1 MDNKNRLVGI
11 IAIVSAIVL
20 ILILMRLE
28 GAPTATVSSEAGQ
41 FSVEN
46 ALRHVEKIANAP
58 HPVGS
63 ENHLKNQEYIRENL
77 GSLGIDPETQTVIA
91 ENTRFGMPFQ
101 AGYVTNISGTLKGNG
116 NGEIILISAH
126 YDSVSTGAG
135 AADDAA
141 AVGSILETLRIL
153 KSESSARNDIMV
165 LFTDAEEKGMLGAK
179 AFLNENP
186 NLAKIKTVI
195 NLEARGTGG
204 AALLFETSEN
214 NAELIRSYGRSVAR
228 PIASSFFNDIYKI
241 LPNDTDF
248 TEFKLKG
255 IDGLN
260 TAFIENVNN
269 YHTQADNPKNLDRN
283 SVAHQGENLLA
294 VVRELRNKNF
304 DEASGGEVI
313 YFDVFGMKLLSYPK
327 GIVLPLMIV
336 AVLLFVGAFYYAN
349 KTTGLNVKGFVGG
362 FFLFLLFIIAEL
374 IFSFLLVKI
383 ITVFHR
389 DYSAFSTG
397 DVYDSGFYIFG
408 VMLLVLALAVAFF
421 GLLRT
426 KINYENL
433 LFGSL
438 LLWLLISI
446 LTSLLLPGTSYIFTL
461 TVIIILIAGFIGMLW
476 VDKDVSKNRFSVFSL
491 IGSFGGIILVG
502 GILRHLIAGLGFGLI
517 PVAVFFAAL
526 LIGLLIPALASFD
539 RKLSLIGGGLLSVI
553 GVVLIVSGLASVNYT
568 AEKPRQTSLL
578 RAYDADNKKS
588 YWATE
593 DINLNEWNKQLF
605 DGNASDALLPQ
616 FFPQSQRYFLVKE
629 SAEQTELPA
638 PSLEKISD
646 ETVSDVRNLRL
657 KLTSP
662 TKSPVI
668 TLAVESENEVVG
680 FELDGKKL
688 FQDTAVAGKQKNPWM
703 TRLYAIPAK
712 GSEIVLSVKPKE
724 NLKIRVITQDY
735 GLPQSSEISIN
746 NRPADLV
753 AAPMPFN
760 DSTFVTKLFVF

>member
-1 MDNKNRLVGI
+1 MDSKNRLVGI
-11 IAIVSAIVL
+11 IAIISAIVL
-20 ILILMRLE
+20 MLILISLQA
-28 GAPTATVSSEAGQ
+28 APSAKVSNETGQ

-58 HPVGS
+58 HPIGS
-63 ENHLKNQEYIRENL
+63 ENHQKTQEYLKQSL
-77 GSLGIDPETQTVIA
+77 GSLGINPEIQTVVA

-116 NGEIILISAH
+116 NGEILLIAAH
-126 YDSVSTGAG
+126 YDSVSTGPG

-153 KSESSARNDIMV
+153 KSESQARNDVVV

-195 NLEARGTGG
+195 NLEARGTSG

-214 NAELIRSYGRSVAR
+214 NAELIRSYGKSVSR

-260 TAFIENVNN
+260 TAFIENLNN

-283 SVAHQGENLLA
+283 SLSHQGENLLA
-294 VVRELRNKNF
+294 VVRELRNRNF
-304 DEASGGEVI
+304 DEAASGEVI
-313 YFDVFGMKLLSYPK
+313 YFDVFGMKLFSYPK
-327 GIVLPLMIV
+327 SLVLPLMIF
-336 AVLLFVGAFYYAN
+336 AVLLFAGAFYYAN

-362 FFLFLLFIIAEL
+362 FFLFLLFIVLEL
-374 IFSFLLVKI
+374 IFSFLLVKV

-389 DYSAFSTG
+389 DYSAFATG
-397 DVYDSGFYIFG
+397 DVYDSGFYILG
-408 VMLLVLALAVAFF
+408 VMLLVLALAFVFF
-421 GLLRT
+421 GLLGT

-433 LFGSL
+433 FFGSL
-438 LLWLLISI
+438 SIWLILSI
-446 LTSLLLPGTSYIFTL
+446 LTSILLPGTSYIFTL
-461 TVIIILIAGFIGMLW
+461 TAIIVPVTGLIGLLW
-476 VDKDVSKNRFSVFSL
+476 IDKDVSKNKFLIFSL
-491 IGSFGGIILVG
+491 IGSVSGIILVG
-502 GILRHLIAGLGFGLI
+502 GILRHLIAGLGFGFI
-517 PVAVFFAAL
+517 SVAVFFVAL
-526 LIGLLIPALASFD
+526 LIGLLIPALANFD
-539 RKLSLIGGGLLSVI
+539 RKMSLIGGGLLSVI
-553 GVVLIVSGLASVNYT
+553 GIILIVSGLATVNYS

-578 RAYDADNKKS
+578 RAYDADNKKA

-593 DINLNEWNKQLF
+593 DINLNEWNRKLF
-605 DGNASDALLPQ
+605 EGNAADAMLPQ

-629 SAEQTELPA
+629 SAEQTELPP

-646 ETVSDVRNLRL
+646 ETVSDVRKL
-657 KLTSP
+657 KLKLSSP

-668 TLAVESENEVVG
+668 TLAIESEHEVVG

-688 FQDTAVAGKQKNPWM
+688 FQEETVSGKQKNPWM
-703 TRLYAIPAK
+703 TRLYAIPAT

-735 GLPQSSEISIN
+735 GLPQSSEISISS
-746 NRPADLV
+746 RPADLV

-760 DSTFVTKLFVF
+760 DSTFVTKSFVF